1 MKRLAAAF
9 GLVVSVGGTP
19 YLDHHADDAVRFRPF
34 GEAAFAE
41 AREKNRLVF
50 VSVGFFACNGCHVM
64 EDESFENAEMGALF
78 EARVVPVLIDRDDRP
93 DLDARFAREL
103 RRFGVEVGW
112 PMTLW
117 LLPDGRAV
125 SAATYLAPAELRAR
139 TERLAE
145 LWAREPA
152 RLLAVAAASSGVG
165 GIDGVDGVEAAA
177 GPATISPTEESLRRL
192 SAAVAEVFDER
203 HAGLRGAPKFPRD
216 LPTTALFVAERSGVA
231 DAAAPA
237 TRTLDAILGSALHDR
252 IDGGFHR
259 YAVDSAWQEPHW
271 EKTLED
277 NVLLALDLLDAW
289 RVTGRDAFRQ
299 ATRATLAFVQARLAL
314 SGGRL
319 AQALDSDR
327 AYYQRSASERAR
339 ARPPARDD
347 SVVVAPNAHAARALA
362 RAGGWFG
369 EPESLDRARATLDA
383 LLDARS
389 AGVLPHALRRGS
401 GPATLADHAALG
413 LAALEFFATSGEI
426 RYLEAARQLD
436 LEIARRFTA
445 EDGGLLEFLDGSR
458 QVLPDRPAPSGAAL
472 GLELAARLSLLD
484 APADRSRV
492 ARARSALARLS
503 GAIAADPLAHA
514 DALLAS
520 LILER
525 PIEIVI
531 AVSERPDARPWVDV
545 AARRA
550 PLRALVLVVDD
561 AGRSAIEAA
570 SPLATGKTPQRGR
583 ARAFVCRGQ
592 VCDRPAEELETFQ
605 TQLTALR

>member
-1 MKRLAAAF
+1 MRRLAAAV

-19 YLDHHADDAVRFRPF
+19 YLDRHADDAVRFRPF

-64 EDESFENAEMGALF
+64 EAESFEDAEMGALL
-78 EARVVPVLIDRDDRP
+78 EARVVPVLVDRDDRP
-93 DLDARFAREL
+93 DLDARFAGEL

-139 TERLAE
+139 TERLAD

-152 RLLAVAAASSGVG
+152 RLLAVADASSGGGEVG
-165 GIDGVDGVEAAA
+165 GIDGVEAAEP
-177 GPATISPTEESLRRL
+177 GTIPPAEEGLRRL
-192 SAAVAEVFDER
+192 SAAVAEVFDES
-203 HAGLRGAPKFPRD
+203 HGGLRGAPKFPRD
-216 LPTTALFVAERSGVA
+216 LPTTALLVAERSGIA
-231 DAAAPA
+231 GAATPA
-237 TRTLDAILGSALHDR
+237 TQTLDAILGSTLHDR
-252 IDGGFHR
+252 VDGGFHR
-259 YAVDSAWQEPHW
+259 YAVDSAWREPHW

-289 RVTGRDAFRQ
+289 RVTGRETYRQ
-299 ATRATLAFVQARLAL
+299 GARSTLAFVQDRLAL
-314 SGGRL
+314 SDGRL

-327 AYYQRSASERAR
+327 AYYQRPASERAR
-339 ARPPARDD
+339 SRPPARDD

-383 LLDARS
+383 LLAARS
-389 AGVLPHALRRGS
+389 ASVLPHALRPGS
-401 GPATLADHAALG
+401 APATLADHAALG
-413 LAALEFFATSGEI
+413 LAALESFAASGEV
-426 RYLEAARQLD
+426 RHLEAARQLD
-436 LEIARRFTA
+436 AEISRRFTA
-445 EDGGLLEFLDGSR
+445 ANGGLREFLDGS
-458 QVLPDRPAPSGAAL
+458 QVVLPDRPAPSGAAL

-492 ARARSALARLS
+492 ARAQSALARLS

-531 AVSERPDARPWVDV
+531 AVSERRDARPWVDL

-550 PLRALVLVVDD
+550 PLRALVLIVDD
-561 AGRSAIEAA
+561 AGRRAIEAA
-570 SPLATGKTPQRGR
+570 TPLAIGKTPKRGR

>member
-1 MKRLAAAF
+1 VRRFAAAL
-9 GLVVSVGGTP
+9 GLAVSVGGTP
-19 YLDHHADDAVRFRPF
+19 YLDRHADDAVRFRPF

-64 EDESFENAEMGALF
+64 EAESFEDAEMGALF
-78 EARVVPVLIDRDDRP
+78 EARVVPVLVDRADRP

-125 SAATYLAPAELRAR
+125 SAATYLGPAELRVR

-152 RLLAVAAASSGVG
+152 RLLAVADASSAVS
-165 GIDGVDGVEAAA
+165 GVEAAA
-177 GPATISPTEESLRRL
+177 KPVTIPAARENLRRL
-192 SAAVAEVFDER
+192 AAAVAEGFDEQ
-203 HAGLRGAPKFPRD
+203 HGGLRGAPKFPRD
-216 LPTTALFVAERSGVA
+216 LPTTALFVAERSGIA
-231 DAAAPA
+231 GAAAPA

-252 IDGGFHR
+252 VDGGFHR

-289 RVTGRDAFRQ
+289 RVTGQEAYRQ
-299 ATRATLAFVQARLAL
+299 GARSTLAFVQTRLAL

-327 AYYQRSASERAR
+327 VYYQRPASERAR
-339 ARPPARDD
+339 SQPPARDD

-362 RAGGWFG
+362 RAGAWFG
-369 EPESLDRARATLDA
+369 EPESLDRARGTLDA
-383 LLDARS
+383 LLAARR
-389 AGVLPHALRRGS
+389 AGVLPHSLRRGS
-401 GPATLADHAALG
+401 GPASLADHAALG
-413 LAALEFFATSGEI
+413 LAALDFFAASGEVGH
-426 RYLEAARQLD
+426 LEAARQLD
-436 LEIARRFTA
+436 LEIARSFTA

-458 QVLPDRPAPSGAAL
+458 QVLEDRPAPSGAAL

-484 APADRSRV
+484 PPADRSRV
-492 ARARSALARLS
+492 VRAQSALARLS
-503 GAIAADPLAHA
+503 GAIADEPVAHA

-531 AVSERPDARPWVDV
+531 AVSERRDARPWVDL

-550 PLRALVLVVDD
+550 PLRALVLIVDD
-561 AGRSAIEAA
+561 AGRRATEAA
-570 SPLATGKTPQRGR
+570 SPLATGKTPKRGR
-583 ARAFVCRGQ
+583 ARAFVCQGQ
-592 VCDRPAEELETFQ
+592 VCDRPADELETFQ
-605 TQLTALR
+605 AQLAALR